1 MALRFYLFLSLV
13 SILVIG
19 WVGMH
24 YQFEGAKQAQLEDLV
39 SYPIYAYLAD
49 TTKVSPLLADLR
61 NYPELD
67 SLQYE
72 TGASA
77 GRELTE
83 TYSLPLNDQLL
94 SGFSFP
100 DIITIRFKADAAAR
114 FARHS
119 VISTLRQYLE
129 EEDLDQQSI
138 AWNNSE
144 SKLKSLGL
152 LSLITDILVG
162 LLLLL
167 TMIFGRQVYE
177 QRLLLLQKRKA
188 VSVVDYLRLKSLT
201 TRHTFLMFFLP
212 LVISFGLYY
221 ILVWQNVLQ
230 MILPYWFM
238 GAVAGTLLV
247 ATLIT
252 MTMLH
257 LMDHDNRFHD
267 GEISVV
273 HHEKEAPIETIIHH
287 PKPLKDTVEEP
298 AVEPSEEPTE
308 GPHEP

>member
-13 SILVIG
+13 TILVMG

-24 YQFEGAKQAQLEDLV
+24 YQFEQAKQAQLEDLV
-39 SYPIYAYLAD
+39 SYPLYAYITD

-61 NYPELD
+61 KYPELD
-67 SLQYE
+67 SLQHE
-72 TGASA
+72 TGFSA
-77 GRELTE
+77 GRELTQ

-94 SGFSFP
+94 AGFSFP
-100 DIITIRFKADAAAR
+100 DIITIWFKAEPAAR

-129 EEDLDQQSI
+129 EEDMDQQSI

-144 SKLKSLGL
+144 AKLKSLSL

-162 LLLLL
+162 LLLVL

-177 QRLLLLQKRKA
+177 QRLLLLQKRKS
-188 VSVVDYLRLKSLT
+188 VSVVDYLRLKALT
-201 TRHTFLMFFLP
+201 TRHTALMFILP
-212 LVISFGLYY
+212 LLLSFGLYY

-230 MILPYWFM
+230 MIIPYWFM
-238 GAVAGTLLV
+238 GTVAGTLLV
-247 ATLIT
+247 ATLIN
-252 MTMLH
+252 MIILH

-273 HHEKEAPIETIIHH
+273 QHEKKPVPETIIHH
-287 PKPLKDTVEEP
+287 PKPAEPQPLDSMPEAPDPEEP
-298 AVEPSEEPTE
+298 
-308 GPHEP
+308 HES